1 MKEITIGVEEYVAL
15 LEVKVRVSI
24 LKEKTFSKK
33 YIDNEDIK
41 VIMGWPKG
49 VEE

>member
-15 LEVKVRVSI
+15 IELKVRVNI

-33 YIDNEDIK
+33 YIDNDDIK
-41 VIMGWPKG
+41 VIMGWPRE

>member
-15 LEVKVRVSI
+15 IELKVRVNI

-33 YIDNEDIK
+33 YLDNDDIK
-41 VIMGWPKG
+41 VIMGWSREA
-49 VEE
+49 EE